1 MPLRIPKLSRILTS
15 THGGLNQVVTFRA
28 FSVDYSIE
36 QTDAAG
42 DQMLSPYGV
51 VASTEILPPKKSL
64 PETPQRL
71 SGKNTH
77 RQQSV
82 TENTA
87 RKTGLID
94 NPVVRF
100 LPIFRKRGFIESIC
114 FIQSICSLVSVP
126 FRNHR
131 TFSRRCTE
139 RPDFA

>member
-100 LPIFRKRGFIESIC
+100 LPIFPKTRIYRINLLYSIDLLSGFSPLQESSHL
-114 FIQSICSLVSVP
+114 QQAL
-126 FRNHR
+126 H
-131 TFSRRCTE
+131 
-139 RPDFA
+139 